1 MEVEGGELFIYFQAN
16 LRSEIGWKFYFRPNL
31 VKRVVYEG
39 KFKLFD
45 LSVARVKKFE
55 FARVNH
61 EFDQIRSE
69 IQFPTVFRPQ
79 ICPNVV
85 LCPILLL
92 KLARQN
98 LGT

>member
-39 KFKLFD
+39 KFKLFGT
-45 LSVARVKKFE
+45 SVVRAEKFE

-61 EFDQIRSE
+61 KFDQIRLE

-85 LCPILLL
+85 LCPIFL
-92 KLARQN
+92 
-98 LGT
+98 